1 MVRSTAL
8 RRRGWEDG
16 PPPVLGI
23 AIRILL
29 VIGVFKLIS
38 LAAGSAFVF
47 FPWLLVPLVFMLVG
61 GGLFRGRRYGH
72 GWGHRRDDEYDALP
86 PAGDRNA
93 RPPGPAE
100 SAPEAL
106 EREYRLEAELAAAQR
121 QIRDLQEQLSW
132 QGRLLKTPA
141 AQPAAPAGVADDTAP
156 PAPPAPPA
164 PAPERPASPRQS
176 PAAGPEPG

>member
-29 VIGVFKLIS
+29 VVGAFKLIS

-47 FPWLLVPLVFMLVG
+47 FPWLLIPLVFMLVG
-61 GGLFRGRRYGH
+61 GGLFRGRRYRH
-72 GWGHRRDDEYDALP
+72 GWGHRYDDEYDALP
-86 PAGDRNA
+86 PSGDRNA
-93 RPPGPAE
+93 RPPEPAE
-100 SAPEAL
+100 PAPAAL

-141 AQPAAPAGVADDTAP
+141 APPAAPAGADDTAP
-156 PAPPAPPA
+156 AAPAA